1 MDPEVRKAI
10 ETECVRLSNAFS
22 FHLDHKNYDDL
33 VALFV
38 PHGVFIRTGVRLEG
52 HARILQKMRERPAEQ
67 FTRHVTTNFHFT
79 HVDESTA
86 TSVFYNLSYF
96 AFTAQST
103 PLAYDPQRV
112 MLLDFLD
119 TYTKTADGWRFL
131 QREARAMLIPEQ
143 LRSRLPPEAL
153 RAHT

>member
-1 MDPEVRKAI
+1 MDPAIRKEI
-10 ETECVRLSNAFS
+10 ETECVRLSNAFA

-52 HARILQKMRERPAEQ
+52 HAQILQKMRERPAEQ

-79 HVDESTA
+79 HVDETRA
-86 TSVFYNLSYF
+86 TGVFYNLSYF
-96 AFTAQST
+96 AFTAEST

-119 TYTKTADGWRFL
+119 TYTRTADGWRFL

-143 LRSRLPPEAL
+143 LRARLPPEAL
-153 RAHT
+153 LAHT

>member
-10 ETECVRLSNAFS
+10 ETECVRLSNAFA
-22 FHLDHKNYDDL
+22 FHLDQKNYDDL

-86 TSVFYNLSYF
+86 TGVFYNLSYF

-143 LRSRLPPEAL
+143 LRSHLPPEAL
-153 RAHT
+153 RTHT